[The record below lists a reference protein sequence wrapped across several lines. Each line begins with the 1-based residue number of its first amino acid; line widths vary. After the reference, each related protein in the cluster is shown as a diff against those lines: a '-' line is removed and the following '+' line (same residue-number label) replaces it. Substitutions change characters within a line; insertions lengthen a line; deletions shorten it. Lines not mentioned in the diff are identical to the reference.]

1 VFEILLSWDSMSS
14 SAIDQAVAVGPVEV
28 IDDGVDTMNESSKL
42 ALSDEDSGF
51 ISNNDT
57 TTTILEVLQNTEDSS
72 EPQRPLYDVT
82 RRSVEEG
89 EKSIALAFQVEKYK
103 DEVKMLKAE
112 IQNLRT
118 ALLRGIN
125 GGVSDSTHYVH
136 VDLVELLR
144 LRIQEVTSSSLD
156 SNPHP
161 RQTSSSTNSISNS
174 THTTTPY
181 TTNESSFGVVLA
193 LEQQIYNETQQ
204 KDELH
209 AKYLSVKSELEARAN
224 EADDVENLR
233 QKVSQMGM
241 RLHAERQVKIKAQT
255 DLAEEQ
261 STVKTLSDH
270 IEKLMVHLKHVAT
283 DKTRTLAE
291 LSRLKNEIDSLTRSN
306 AALTK
311 KNERKDQA
319 IAELIESTKPI
330 EGQMR
335 IMEEKY
341 VELRSKLEWTRT
353 QMDRALRKKD
363 KELREKDEEL
373 AGLRAEVVRL
383 SLSVR
388 DEVRCL
394 RECVQNCF
402 SHCYVLTCS
411 HGRSR
416 LQPQGS
422 RLRRQFHDST
432 VPQKWERERKAW
444 WRSLKHYGQ

>member
-1 VFEILLSWDSMSS
+1 MSS
-14 SAIDQAVAVGPVEV
+14 SANDQAVAVDGPDKV
-28 IDDGVDTMNESSKL
+28 IDDGVDTMNECSKL
-42 ALSDEDSGF
+42 ALSDE
-51 ISNNDT
+51 
-57 TTTILEVLQNTEDSS
+57 QA
-72 EPQRPLYDVT
+72 QRPLYDVT
-82 RRSVEEG
+82 RRSAEEG

-156 SNPHP
+156 SNPRP
-161 RQTSSSTNSISNS
+161 RQTSSSPNSISNS
-174 THTTTPY
+174 THT

-224 EADDVENLR
+224 EADGVENLR
-233 QKVSQMGM
+233 HKVSQMGM

-255 DLAEEQ
+255 DLADEQ
-261 STVKTLSDH
+261 STVKTLSNH

-291 LSRLKNEIDSLTRSN
+291 LSRLKNEIDSLTRLN

-341 VELRSKLEWTRT
+341 IELRSKLEWTRT

-373 AGLRAEVVRL
+373 AGLRAEIVRL
-383 SLSVR
+383 SLSVG

-394 RECVQNCF
+394 RECAQNCF
-402 SHCYVLTCS
+402 SYCDVLTCS

-416 LQPQGS
+416 LQPQRS

-432 VPQKWERERKAW
+432 VPQQWERERKAW

>member
-1 VFEILLSWDSMSS
+1 
-14 SAIDQAVAVGPVEV
+14 
-28 IDDGVDTMNESSKL
+28 
-42 ALSDEDSGF
+42 
-51 ISNNDT
+51 
-57 TTTILEVLQNTEDSS
+57 
-72 EPQRPLYDVT
+72 
-82 RRSVEEG
+82 
-89 EKSIALAFQVEKYK
+89 
-103 DEVKMLKAE
+103 
-112 IQNLRT
+112 
-118 ALLRGIN
+118 
-125 GGVSDSTHYVH
+125 
-136 VDLVELLR
+136 
-144 LRIQEVTSSSLD
+144 
-156 SNPHP
+156 
-161 RQTSSSTNSISNS
+161 
-174 THTTTPY
+174 
-181 TTNESSFGVVLA
+181 VVLA

-233 QKVSQMGM
+233 HKVSQMGM

-255 DLAEEQ
+255 DLADEQ
-261 STVKTLSDH
+261 STVKTLSNH

-291 LSRLKNEIDSLTRSN
+291 LSRLKNEIDSLTRLN

-341 VELRSKLEWTRT
+341 IELRSKLEWTRT

-373 AGLRAEVVRL
+373 AGLRAEIVRL
-383 SLSVR
+383 SLSVG

-394 RECVQNCF
+394 RECAQNCF
-402 SHCYVLTCS
+402 SYCDVLTCS

-416 LQPQGS
+416 LQPQRS

-432 VPQKWERERKAW
+432 VPQQWERERKAW

>member
-1 VFEILLSWDSMSS
+1 MKLSSLTTRRRSAAGMTS
-14 SAIDQAVAVGPVEV
+14 SANDQAVAVDGPDEV
-28 IDDGVDTMNESSKL
+28 IDDGVDTMNECSKL
-42 ALSDEDSGF
+42 ALSDE
-51 ISNNDT
+51 
-57 TTTILEVLQNTEDSS
+57 QA
-72 EPQRPLYDVT
+72 QRPLYDVT
-82 RRSVEEG
+82 RRSAEEG

-156 SNPHP
+156 SNPRP
-161 RQTSSSTNSISNS
+161 RQTSSSPNSISNS
-174 THTTTPY
+174 THTTKPY

-209 AKYLSVKSELEARAN
+209 AKYLSVKSKLEARAN
-224 EADDVENLR
+224 EADGVENLR
-233 QKVSQMGM
+233 HKVSQMGM

-255 DLAEEQ
+255 DLADEQ
-261 STVKTLSDH
+261 STVKTLSNH

-291 LSRLKNEIDSLTRSN
+291 LSRLKNEIDSLTRLN

-341 VELRSKLEWTRT
+341 IELRSKLEWTRT

-373 AGLRAEVVRL
+373 AGLRAEIVRL
-383 SLSVR
+383 SLSVG

-394 RECVQNCF
+394 RECLQNCF
-402 SHCYVLTCS
+402 SHCDVLTCS

-416 LQPQGS
+416 LQPQRS

-432 VPQKWERERKAW
+432 VPQQWERERKAW
-444 WRSLKHYGQ
+444 WRSLKHYSQ

>member
-1 VFEILLSWDSMSS
+1 MSS
-14 SAIDQAVAVGPVEV
+14 SANDQAVAVDGRDEV
-28 IDDGVDTMNESSKL
+28 IDDGVDTMNECSKL

-51 ISNNDT
+51 ISNKDI
-57 TTTILEVLQNTEDSS
+57 TTILEVLQNTEDSS

-161 RQTSSSTNSISNS
+161 RQTS
-174 THTTTPY
+174 TPY

-255 DLAEEQ
+255 DLADEQ
-261 STVKTLSDH
+261 STVKTLSNQ

-283 DKTRTLAE
+283 DKTRSLAE
-291 LSRLKNEIDSLTRSN
+291 LSRLKTEIDSLTRSN

-341 VELRSKLEWTRT
+341 IELRSKLEWTRS

-363 KELREKDEEL
+363 KELKEKDEEL

-402 SHCYVLTCS
+402 SHCHVLTCS
-411 HGRSR
+411 HCCSR
-416 LQPQGS
+416 LQPQRS